1 MPRESTELCA
11 NQPLNGANAT
21 ATSASD
27 VLNNLELASIIVSFL
42 KDTASIGTP
51 PQDSSKFAPSMLSGE
66 SRRELAALAR
76 VNRTFF
82 DATIEVLWAAMDSL
96 LPMLSMQKTTKVGK
110 EATILRPLSGV
121 TLCHAASG
129 AGNPAGYWTAH
140 WQRFEMYAARTK
152 TLMLD
157 RPKFLAA
164 GRARVLHLMTSKARS
179 AALFPALK
187 HVSLSSADSL
197 CLCVALSVV
206 PQLKFLGIH
215 FDDEGTCAALLAII
229 IVHQTDG
236 GLQELTIAQPV
247 TYTAL
252 SYIHQIGSITCL
264 SLQLP
269 AGDISKLELKL
280 LAKLPS
286 LKKLS
291 LDQEVDMND
300 TETPNILPLQ
310 SFDNAFSRAAKM
322 PALEDLTV
330 KSNGLALFTV
340 ATQLSPSS
348 LKTLHLKVR
357 ADPVNKQA
365 FLIPAVITAFAL
377 RNRSLISLSAGY
389 DRPRTRVA
397 STAIDGLVRD
407 CHLRYHQY
415 QTLVATLSDLQ
426 ELAELRLRLIP
437 FFHHG
442 IYMALLPMARNL
454 PKLRYLELFLHVVVT
469 TPVDADHVLPTL
481 RDLESIS
488 RGYKQLRVLKVPCH
502 DLTSI
507 PQVPKD
513 YVSQHP
519 LATLGVISAAMM
531 NDFTEDTLIA
541 FAQYLHSLFPNL
553 QDLSSVHKNIP
564 DTLKL
569 WSHLEKLLKSF
580 QAIRAE
586 AIQDMSMSAES
597 AS

>member
-1 MPRESTELCA
+1 MPQESTELCA
-11 NQPLNGANAT
+11 NQPLNSANAT

-96 LPMLSMQKTTKVGK
+96 LPFVCLLFPEITKKGSSSST
-110 EATILRPLSGV
+110 ELHIHSGHSCRSV
-121 TLCHAASG
+121 SA
-129 AGNPAGYWTAH
+129 AH

-179 AALFPALK
+179 AALFPTLK

-206 PQLKFLGIH
+206 PQLKLLGIH

-229 IVHQTDG
+229 ILHQADG
-236 GLQELTIAQPV
+236 GLQALTIAQPV

-310 SFDNAFSRAAKM
+310 SFDNVFSRAAKM

-454 PKLRYLELFLHVVVT
+454 PKLRYLELFIHVVVT
-469 TPVDADHVLPTL
+469 TPVDADRVLPTL

-488 RGYKQLRVLKVPCH
+488 RVCKQLRVLKVPC

-580 QAIRAE
+580 QAIRVE
-586 AIQDMSMSAES
+586 VIQDMSMSTES
-597 AS
+597 AN